1 MFVHMGVCTH
11 ICVCVS
17 MYMHPYIY
25 IDTYISLPQKEFIT
39 TEHTEVKLCTNL
51 LTSAFLRLFF
61 FLKLPLNIYS
71 QSFIFLKH
79 KRSVNVFPKTFSGGG
94 I

>member
-1 MFVHMGVCTH
+1 MKIPHPHINICVGMFVHMGVCTH

-61 FLKLPLNIYS
+61 FFFEIALKYL
-71 QSFIFLKH
+71 
-79 KRSVNVFPKTFSGGG
+79 FPKFYFLET
-94 I
+94 